1 MPEQRVVITGAFPEH
16 AEERLRARGLAVTRL
31 AGDTDEDRLLEE
43 LDGAWGLV
51 HGGTALL
58 SKRVWEQAPSLAVVC
73 VLATGYRS
81 FVELPDE
88 PGAARFTYTPHANA
102 VAVAE
107 FALAQLLDLVRGVS
121 RGAAAVTRGAWDEQP
136 TRSLTDATLGIV
148 GMGHIG
154 RELARMASAAFGT
167 RIRYWNRTDRPELA
181 ELPYQRAESL
191 IELFEASDLVSL
203 HVDLVPGR
211 TDGMIGADH
220 LRALDGGFLVNTAR
234 AAVVDPAAL
243 GAALREGHLAGAA
256 IDGYYA
262 EPAPHPRE
270 DPFGLLEFVPDRL
283 LVTGHNAYHTH
294 QALRTMADMAVAN
307 LLAVAD
313 GTPPP
318 HPVPGEAAGR

>member
-1 MPEQRVVITGAFPEH
+1 MAEQRVVITGAFPER
-16 AEERLRARGLAVTRL
+16 AEAELRSRGFALTRLPGDADEERLVGEL
-31 AGDTDEDRLLEE
+31 AG
-43 LDGAWGLV
+43 AWALV

-58 SKRVWEQAPSLAVVC
+58 SRRVWEQAPSLAVVC

-81 FVELPDE
+81 FIELPAE

-121 RGAAAVTRGAWDEQP
+121 RGAAGVSRGEWIEQP
-136 TRSLTDATLGIV
+136 TQSLTDARLGIV

-154 RELARMASAAFGT
+154 RELARMAQAAFGT

-181 ELPYQRAESL
+181 ALPYERSASL
-191 IELFEASDLVSL
+191 IELFESCDMVSL
-203 HVDLVPGR
+203 HVDLVPGQ
-211 TDGMIGADH
+211 TEGMIGAEH
-220 LRALDGGFLVNTAR
+220 LRALDGGFLVNTSR
-234 AAVVDPAAL
+234 ATLVDPAAL
-243 GAALREGHLAGAA
+243 RAALREGRLAGAA

-262 EPAPHPRE
+262 EPAPDPQN

-294 QALRTMADMAVAN
+294 QALQAMADMAVAN

-313 GTPPP
+313 GALPPY
-318 HPVPGEAAGR
+318 PVPGEAVEG